1 MTEREKN
8 RQGFF
13 GNFLIVVIVFAVI
26 IAGLIYYSGHP
37 LTPVAAVS
45 KPSSLPVSEDSLK
58 IISYFGKTE
67 HPISGI
73 VVNNQGIDFAVSS
86 GSPVYASGGGEVL
99 IAGQHGRYGLTVLL
113 QHPDDYTTM
122 YSNLGLIE
130 VNVGDIV
137 NEKEIIGLSLTAE
150 QDKESV
156 IHFELRKDGKPV
168 NPEEAYGLK

>member
-1 MTEREKN
+1 MSEKEKSH
-8 RQGFF
+8 QGFF
-13 GNFLIVVIVFAVI
+13 SNFLIVVIVFAVL
-26 IAGLIYYSGHP
+26 IAGLVYYSGRP

-45 KPSSLPVSEDSLK
+45 RPSSLPVSGDSPK
-58 IISYFGKTE
+58 IISSFGKTE

-122 YSNLGLIE
+122 YSNLGLTN

-137 NEKEIIGLSLTAE
+137 GEKDIIGLALTSE
-150 QDKESV
+150 QGKDSIV
-156 IHFELRKDGKPV
+156 HFELRKDGKPV
-168 NPEEAYGLK
+168 DPEEAFGLK